1 MWKLVKQLLSLLS
14 REQRRRFYRLQV
26 LVLLMAFAEI
36 IGVASIGPF
45 MALVGNKG
53 LLYEENKIGELYRL
67 SGFAEPHEFIFFA
80 GVLVLVILAISAAV
94 SMFTTWRLS
103 LFSTKIGSEIGD
115 RLYQYYMY
123 QPWLFHTSGSSSQL
137 TKKISSDS
145 NRVTSQII
153 TPLMQMNAK
162 LVFATLMLVTLFA
175 FNPVV
180 AITAIVIFLLAYAVL
195 YRFVRNKLAENGRNI
210 SMVST
215 QRYKLMAEGFGGIKD
230 VLLLGRQSVLISKF
244 QQSGKVLSYSQGTNQ
259 ALAQT
264 PRYFMEFVAYSAVI
278 FLVLYLIKS
287 YNGDLAMI
295 LPVLAVYALAGFK
308 LLPAF
313 QQIYTSIA
321 SIKGGMAAFESIRQE
336 LLNSEDTA
344 PVVTSEQIL
353 KPQESI
359 ELNNIVFAYP
369 GKLQPALD
377 GVNICIPVNKTVGI
391 VGPTGSGKS
400 TAIDLILGLI
410 QPDSGMLA
418 VDGKQINHSNLRAW
432 QNALGYVAQSIFL
445 SDATILENIAFG
457 LPQNEIDIERA
468 KLVIKLAHLE
478 ELINELPDGL
488 NTRVGER
495 GVQLS
500 GGQRQRI
507 GISRALYNDASVLV
521 FDEATSALDGITEK
535 LIMDAIHE
543 LAGSKTIIMIA
554 HRLKT
559 VEKCD
564 VIYFI
569 SKGKVLDSGTF
580 DELVERNPVFR
591 KMANHA

>member
-1 MWKLVKQLLSLLS
+1 MWKLIKQLLSLLS
-14 REQRRRFYRLQV
+14 PEQRKRFYRLQV

-36 IGVASIGPF
+36 LGVVSIGPF
-45 MALVGNKG
+45 MALVGNEG
-53 LLYEENKIGELYRL
+53 LLYEDNKIRDIYRL
-67 SGFAEPHEFIFFA
+67 SGFAESHDFIFFT
-80 GVLVLVILAISAAV
+80 GVLVLIILTLSAAISI
-94 SMFTTWRLS
+94 FTTWRLS

-115 RLYQYYMY
+115 RLYKYYMY

-137 TKKISSDS
+137 TKKISSDA

-153 TPLMQMNAK
+153 TPLLQMNAK
-162 LVFATLMLVTLFA
+162 FVFVTLMLITLFI
-175 FNPVV
+175 FNPIV
-180 AITAIVIFLLAYAVL
+180 AITAIAILLGAYAVL
-195 YRFVRNKLAENGRNI
+195 YKFVRNKLVENGRNI
-210 SMVST
+210 SLVST

-230 VLLLGRQSVLISKF
+230 VLLLGRQRDLISKF
-244 QQSGKVLSYSQGTNQ
+244 KESGKVLSYSQGTNQ

-264 PRYFMEFVAYSAVI
+264 PRYCMELIAYSAVI

-287 YNGDLAMI
+287 YNADLAII

-321 SIKGGMAAFESIRQE
+321 SIKGGMAAFESIQHE
-336 LLNSEDTA
+336 LQASTNIVSKK
-344 PVVTSEQIL
+344 TSKSIL
-353 KPQESI
+353 ETQKTI
-359 ELNNIVFAYP
+359 ELKNVVFTYP
-369 GKLQPALD
+369 GKSRPVLND
-377 GVNICIPVNKTVGI
+377 INICIPVNKTIGI

-400 TAIDLILGLI
+400 TAIDLILGLM
-410 QPDSGMLA
+410 QPDSGMLMI
-418 VDGKQINHSNLRAW
+418 DGIPIKSNNLRAW
-432 QNALGYVAQSIFL
+432 QNSLGYVAQSIFL
-445 SDATILENIAFG
+445 SDATILENIAYG
-457 LPQNEIDIERA
+457 LQFSEINMDRA
-468 KLVIKLAHLE
+468 SLVIKLSHLE

-507 GISRALYNDASVLV
+507 GIARALYNDASVLV

-559 VEKCD
+559 VKKCD

-580 DELVERNPVFR
+580 DELIARNSVFK
-591 KMANHA
+591 KMATHA